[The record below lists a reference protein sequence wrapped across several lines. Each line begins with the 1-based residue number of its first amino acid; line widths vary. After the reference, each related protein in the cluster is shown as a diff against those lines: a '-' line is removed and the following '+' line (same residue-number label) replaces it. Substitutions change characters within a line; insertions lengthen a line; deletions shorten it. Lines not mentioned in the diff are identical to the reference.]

1 MEKLQIQESVGSFQ
15 EELKKELSKFLGE
28 QKNKFPE
35 NEILKIDMHCHDHNS
50 DVPDELLGR
59 ILNVPET
66 WLGTEKLLETLY
78 RNQVDVI
85 TITNHNNARSC
96 FEWKKKGV
104 DVLVGAEFSCMVP
117 DFQVGIHVLAY
128 GFDQEQERVL
138 YKLRKDVYK
147 FQRYAFEHEIPTVWA
162 HPLYH
167 YSSKGVP
174 PMDFF
179 NKMSL
184 IFERF
189 EVLNGQRDSWQN
201 LLVKFWLE
209 GLSPE
214 KIDLYSEQFLIN
226 PKIYC
231 SNPYKKSFIGGSD
244 SHMGIFAGQTG
255 TYLHVP
261 NLSGRHKTI
270 SASRLALEAIK
281 KGNTAVFGNHQNFE
295 KLTIAFLDYV
305 CQIAMFKKDPGLM
318 RILLHKGDTRNKI
331 LALVVSNA
339 FSELQQHKV
348 TMRFVE
354 LFHNCFIGNKPALS
368 QRMFVPKVYK
378 PVFDDAIKIA
388 RSKNL
393 SGEEM
398 VKMINRHINSIS
410 NKLSAILYGRIKDK
424 LSGIK
429 EKEGLEIKNFNEFI
443 EQFELPS
450 DIRSLY
456 SGTGQAKNNHGNM
469 VKPDLDLFLDGLS
482 FPFLASTIILGAN
495 FTSARVMYNNR
506 ELLKAFSTNM
516 GKLKHPERM
525 LWLTDTFEDKNG
537 VSMFLQDAHREIKK
551 RNLPVD
557 LLVCSNHLQPDDH
570 LLVVRPMMEFPLP
583 YYENQTIRIPDFV
596 EIHNLF
602 LENAYDR
609 IVCSTEGI
617 MGVVALYL
625 KNAYSVHTYFYMHTD
640 WIMFARKVLKVDMH
654 NLNRVRRF
662 FRAYYKAF
670 DGVFVLNTD
679 HKKWLTSQEMG
690 LDHKKV
696 FLTAHW
702 VDEKFKPVKASKE
715 TVFGLA
721 ENEKVLLF
729 SGRLSKEKG
738 IMEIPAL
745 YKRLKQLLPGLRVV
759 FAGAGPAGGELRDLM
774 PDAIFL
780 GWVKHDLLPQ
790 VYSSADLLILPSRF
804 DTFSCV
810 VLEALSC
817 GLPVI
822 AYKSKGP
829 KDILADQE
837 NGYLV
842 STLNEM
848 EFRIVEYFSGT
859 ETQKI
864 FKYKSIE
871 RAGLYKPGLILEQ
884 FMSNINLFPEFQH
897 EEATT

>member
-1 MEKLQIQESVGSFQ
+1 MEKLPIQDGVGSFQ
-15 EELKKELSKFLGE
+15 KELKKELGRFLEE

-35 NEILKIDMHCHDHNS
+35 SETLKIDMHCHDHNS
-50 DVPDELLGR
+50 NVPDELLGR

-66 WLGTEKLLETLY
+66 WLGTEKLMETLY
-78 RNQVDVI
+78 RNQVDVV

-96 FEWKKKGV
+96 FEWKKKGN
-104 DVLVGAEFSCMVP
+104 DVLVGTEFSCMVP

-138 YKLRKDVYK
+138 NKLRKDVYK
-147 FQRYAFEHEIPTVWA
+147 FQRYALEQEIPTVWA

-179 NKMSL
+179 NKMAL

-189 EVLNGQRDSWQN
+189 EVLNGQRDTWQN

-209 GLSPE
+209 GLNPG
-214 KIDLYSEQFLIN
+214 KIDLYCEQFRIN

-231 SNPYKKSFIGGSD
+231 TNPYKKSFIGGSD

-261 NLSGRHKTI
+261 NLSDRRKET
-270 SASRLALEAIK
+270 SVSSLALEAIW

-318 RILLHKGDTRNKI
+318 RILLHKGGARDKI

-354 LFHNCFIGNKPALS
+354 LFHNCFIGNKPAMS
-368 QRMFVPKVYK
+368 QRMLVPKVYK

-388 RSKNL
+388 KSKDL
-393 SGEEM
+393 TGEEM
-398 VKMINRHINSIS
+398 VKMINHHINSIS
-410 NKLSAILYGRIKDK
+410 NKLSTILYERLQDKLGRIK
-424 LSGIK
+424 
-429 EKEGLEIKNFNEFI
+429 EKDGLEIKDLNEFI
-443 EQFELPS
+443 ERFELPS
-450 DIRSLY
+450 DIRSLFN
-456 SGTGQAKNNHGNM
+456 GTNQAGTSHGNM
-469 VKPDLDLFLDGLS
+469 VKPDLDQFLDGLS
-482 FPFLASTIILGAN
+482 FPFLASAIILGAN
-495 FTSARVMYNNR
+495 FTSARVMYSNR
-506 ELLKAFSTNM
+506 ELLQAFSNNM

-551 RNLPVD
+551 RNLPID
-557 LLVCSNHLQPDDH
+557 MLVCSNQLQPDDH

-617 MGVVALYL
+617 MGLVALYL

-640 WIMFARKVLKVDMH
+640 WIMFARKVLRIDIH

-679 HKKWLTSQEMG
+679 QKKWLISQEMG
-690 LDHKKV
+690 FDQKKV

-702 VDEKFKPVKASKE
+702 VDEKFKPAKASRE
-715 TVFGLA
+715 TVFGLTG
-721 ENEKVLLF
+721 NEKVLLF

-738 IMEIPAL
+738 IMEIPGL
-745 YKRLKQLLPGLRVV
+745 YERLRQSLPSLRIV
-759 FAGAGPAGGELRDLM
+759 FAGTGPAEDELRGLM

-790 VYSSADLLILPSRF
+790 VYSSADLLLLPSRF

-829 KDILADQE
+829 KDIIVDQE

-842 STLNEM
+842 SSQNEM
-848 EFRIVEYFSGT
+848 EYRVVEYFSGT
-859 ETQKI
+859 EIQDK
-864 FKYKSIE
+864 FKKKSIE
-871 RAGLYKPGLILEQ
+871 RASSYKPGLILEQ
-884 FMSNINLFPEFQH
+884 FMSYLKLFPEFQH
-897 EEATT
+897 EETTT